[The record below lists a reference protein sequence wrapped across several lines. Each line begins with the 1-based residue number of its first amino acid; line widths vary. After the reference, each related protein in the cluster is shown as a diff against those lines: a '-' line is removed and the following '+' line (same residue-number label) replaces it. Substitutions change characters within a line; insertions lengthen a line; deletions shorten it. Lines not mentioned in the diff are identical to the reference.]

1 MKMLRYLYIAF
12 SSISIYLFIIFAIR
26 LFGKKDVSQLSISDL
41 VFVLLLSNSVQN
53 AMVGADSSLAGG
65 LVAATSLFVVNYIIK
80 LIVYR
85 FPKIEHLIEGEPL
98 LLVYKGKINEK
109 NLAKAKITKYELLEA
124 VREHGVASLDDVEL
138 AVFEIDG
145 NISIISERAESE
157 YVNEYVKKK
166 IPVRI
171 KRRE

>member
-1 MKMLRYLYIAF
+1 MLRYLYIAF

-85 FPKIEHLIEGEPL
+85 FPKIERLIEGEPL

-109 NLAKAKITKYELLEA
+109 NLAKAKITKDELLET

-138 AVFEIDG
+138 AVFEMDG
-145 NISIISERAESE
+145 NISIISEKTE
-157 YVNEYVKKK
+157 NEYIKKK

-171 KRRE
+171 KKRE

>member
-1 MKMLRYLYIAF
+1 MLRYLYIAF
-12 SSISIYLFIIFAIR
+12 CSVSVYFFIVLAIR

-65 LVAATSLFVVNYIIK
+65 LVAATSLFVANYIIK

-85 FPKIEHLIEGEPL
+85 FPKIERLIEGGPL
-98 LLVYKGKINEK
+98 LLVYKGKIYEK
-109 NLAKAKITKYELLEA
+109 NLAKVKITKDELLEA
-124 VREHGVASLDDVEL
+124 VREHGAVSLDDVEL

-145 NISIISERAESE
+145 NISIITERAE
-157 YVNEYVKKK
+157 NEYVKKK
-166 IPVRI
+166 IPVRM

>member
-1 MKMLRYLYIAF
+1 MLRYLYIAF

-85 FPKIEHLIEGEPL
+85 FPKIERLIEGR
-98 LLVYKGKINEK
+98 
-109 NLAKAKITKYELLEA
+109 A
-124 VREHGVASLDDVEL
+124 
-138 AVFEIDG
+138 
-145 NISIISERAESE
+145 SIIG
-157 YVNEYVKKK
+157 V
-166 IPVRI
+166 
-171 KRRE
+171 

>member
-12 SSISIYLFIIFAIR
+12 ISISLYLFIIFAIR

-65 LVAATSLFVVNYIIK
+65 LVAATSLFVVNYITK

-85 FPKIEHLIEGEPL
+85 FPKIEHLIEGEPI

-109 NLAKAKITKYELLEA
+109 NLAKAKITKDELLEA

-138 AVFEIDG
+138 AVFEMDG

-157 YVNEYVKKK
+157 YVKKK

>member
-85 FPKIEHLIEGEPL
+85 FPKIERLIEGEPL

-109 NLAKAKITKYELLEA
+109 NLAKAKITKDELLET

-138 AVFEIDG
+138 AVFEMDG
-145 NISIISERAESE
+145 NISIISEKTE
-157 YVNEYVKKK
+157 NEYIKKK

-171 KRRE
+171 KKRE